1 MVPELSPANATTKL
15 LTSRSFSPS
24 TCSDNSAQNHRFGTG
39 TKTPQV
45 SEWGPQ
51 TGKDAQD
58 PPGKQGKKKGARN
71 DPRS

>member
-1 MVPELSPANATTKL
+1 MVPELSPPDATAKL

-24 TCSDNSAQNHRFGTG
+24 TCSDNSAQSHHSGAQ
-39 TKTPQV
+39 TKMPQV

-51 TGKDAQD
+51 TGKDARD

-71 DPRS
+71 DSRS